1 MSADRFQ
8 GFPSVGKATA
18 IPNAF
23 FSSVLPC
30 LAAPGDVLAFL
41 YAARLLQ
48 QRRGDAAVA
57 SADEIWELD
66 GAAAAFNRLGGG
78 RSGLVAGL
86 DRCVAA
92 HALLA
97 LDLTGPG
104 VSERVYV
111 LNEPRSRRLLARAR
125 AGEVA
130 LRPGATVRDVLA
142 ETPPDIFRLYEEN
155 IGTITPLLGERLLAA
170 AEEYPRE
177 WLERAIREAVE
188 LNRRNWRYIERVL
201 QRWAVE
207 GPDEV
212 DRRSSFEPGSRS
224 PGGSGLPARY
234 R

>member
-1 MSADRFQ
+1 MSHSDFD
-8 GFPSVGKATA
+8 GFPAVGRATA

-23 FSSVLPC
+23 FSAILPS
-30 LAAPGDVLAFL
+30 LDGPGDVLAFL
-41 YAARLLQ
+41 FAARILQ
-48 QRRGDAAVA
+48 QRRGDAAFV
-57 SADEIWELD
+57 SADDIWALD
-66 GAAAAFNRLGGG
+66 GAPDAFTRIGGG

-86 DRCVAA
+86 DRCVAVR
-92 HALLA
+92 ALLA

-104 VSERVYV
+104 SADRIYV
-111 LNEPRSRRLLARAR
+111 LNDPRSRRLIARAR

-130 LRPGATVRDVLA
+130 LRPGASVRDVA
-142 ETPPDIFRLYEEN
+142 IDSPTGVFRLYEEN
-155 IGTITPLLGERLLAA
+155 VGTITPLIGERLLAA

-212 DRRSSFEPGSRS
+212 DRRSSFEPGTR
-224 PGGSGLPARY
+224 PQGGAGVPARY